1 MKPKMDGVIKNV
13 GKGSHDEELPTRFSR
28 DDFTGATQ
36 YQRADNYYGK
46 QKRKVDV
53 EMDRLMKDSS
63 SFAIGPMMGRGY

>member
-36 YQRADNYYGK
+36 FQRADNYYGK

-53 EMDRLMKDSS
+53 EMEKLMKETSA
-63 SFAIGPMMGRGY
+63 FGATPMVGRGY